1 MLSLIRLFLIVCII
15 VCLQTMQCGQTISL
29 LFTQLGFLCYT
40 YIGIFKYKMNISML
54 DGVKTVVFETSL
66 TIFF

>member
-1 MLSLIRLFLIVCII
+1 
-15 VCLQTMQCGQTISL
+15 
-29 LFTQLGFLCYT
+29 
-40 YIGIFKYKMNISML
+40 MNISML